1 MAATVEEGNMRC
13 FYVRNVSE
21 ALYQVKLAIEEEG
34 VKVETRNGTAL
45 EFPTPVMTTYT
56 HSRERVLFYSERDAN
71 PFFHFMESLWML
83 AGRNDVEWISQFNGR
98 ISTYSDDGEY
108 FHGAYGF
115 RWREWFGEDQLKT
128 AIHRLKTYPNDRRTV
143 VGMWDPWE
151 DLQTYNDG
159 KDYPCNTQI
168 YFWSR
173 ENKLNMTVV
182 NRSNDMIWGAYGANA
197 VHMSVLLEYMA
208 ARCGMKVGTYYQFS
222 NNLHAYVDVLEKM
235 SGILGTPDYDPYACI
250 NEDGS
255 HYIPPPIVTDPKSFD
270 EELEQWFESPDTKFT
285 NTWLHEVASPMFYSW
300 QHHKSQEKVE
310 AVLEAALIKDEA
322 WSQACVE
329 WLSRRYDK

>member
-1 MAATVEEGNMRC
+1 MRTITA
-13 FYVRNVSE
+13 RNVSE
-21 ALYQVKLAIEEEG
+21 AFYIGLQALDAGGRV
-34 VKVETRNGTAL
+34 VQTRGGNVA
-45 EFPTPVMTTYT
+45 EFETPVCTTYKVPT
-56 HSRERVLFYSERDAN
+56 ERVLFYPERDAN
-71 PFFHFMESLWML
+71 PYFHLMESLWML

-98 ISTYSDDGEY
+98 MNTYSDDGVT
-108 FHGAYGF
+108 FHGAYGY
-115 RWREWFGEDQLKT
+115 RWREWFGKDQLNQAVT
-128 AIHRLKTYPNDRRTV
+128 RLTTYANDRRTV
-143 VGMWDPWE
+143 VTMWDANT
-151 DLQTYNDG
+151 DLVEGNDG

-168 YFWSR
+168 YFQAR
-173 ENKLNMTVV
+173 DDILDMTVC

-250 NEDGS
+250 NTDGS

-270 EELEQWFESPDTKFT
+270 EELEQWFEDPDLKFT